1 MIIYF
6 ADRGLNILGLAST
19 ELPGG
24 LRIVEDNTVEEID
37 SGVNTFTCRIAYND
51 QTRDELE
58 SAVQVGR
65 FVLKSGGNAFSSK
78 ENSYDSLYQVLE
90 TEFDTES
97 QELYL
102 YAEDAGLEL
111 INKVVPASTQTS
123 KTMAQMLAA
132 FVPNDWT
139 INLNGTPS
147 GTKTYT
153 WDGENSCTERINSI
167 AALFDCEVY
176 YSFIIER
183 FEVSAK
189 VINIT
194 PKRGTQIATAQLRL
208 NQEINKITTKSTIA
222 NMATALSVT
231 GGTPDGSNTPVTLV
245 GYSYSYTDPN
255 TGDLYQVHSS
265 TGQMRNVTQMSRWS
279 SAIDSDGLIVK
290 SFSYDTTNKATLA
303 GQARAELQKISYPEV
318 NYECDFVELPEDVQV
333 GDRVNIVDEQ
343 GELYLEARLLR
354 IETSVTAQTQTA
366 TIGEYLIKDSG
377 ISDAVRA
384 FAEEFASKAKDG
396 VDGVVIAITSSGGNV
411 FHNTPISTTLSVTV
425 FCGTNYVDQQVDL
438 ENLFGPTAVIK
449 WYDTLGSYAG
459 SGFTLAVSSASDIA
473 KYTARLET

>member
-51 QTRDELE
+51 QTRSDLE
-58 SAVQVGR
+58 DAVQVGR
-65 FVLKSGGNAFSSK
+65 FVLKSGSRAFSSK
-78 ENSYDSLYQVLE
+78 ENVYDSLYQILE

-111 INKVVPASTQTS
+111 INKVVPESTQTN
-123 KTMAQMLAA
+123 KTMTQMLNA

-139 INLNGTPS
+139 LNLNGCPT

-153 WDGENSCTERINSI
+153 WDGENTCTERINSI
-167 AALFDCEVY
+167 AGLFDCEVY

-183 FEVSAK
+183 FEISAK
-189 VINIT
+189 VINCT
-194 PKRGTQIATAQLRL
+194 HKRGTQIATAQLRL
-208 NQEINKITTKSTIA
+208 NKEINRITTKSSIA
-222 NMATALSVT
+222 NLATAFSVT
-231 GGTPDGSNTPVTLV
+231 GGTPDGSDKPINLKNYSWTPYV
-245 GYSYSYTDPN
+245 DAK
-255 TGDLYQVHSS
+255 GDRYEVDTTS
-265 TGQMRNVTQMSRWS
+265 GQMRNVTQMARWA
-279 SAIDSDGLIVK
+279 SAIDTDGLIVK
-290 SFSYDTTNKATLA
+290 SFSFDTTDKAVLA
-303 GQARAELQKISYPEV
+303 GQARAELQKVCYPEV

-333 GDRVNIVDEQ
+333 GDRVNIIDED
-343 GELYLEARLLR
+343 GELYLEARLLK
-354 IETSVTAQTQTA
+354 IETSVTGQTQTA
-366 TIGEYLIKDSG
+366 TIGEYLIKNSG

-396 VDGVVIAITSSGGNV
+396 TDGVVLSVTSSGGNI
-411 FHNTPISTTLSVTV
+411 FHNTAISTTLSAAV
-425 FCGTNYVDQQVDL
+425 FIGTISITDQTTL
-438 ENLFGPTAVIK
+438 ENVFGSGAAIK
-449 WYDTLGSYAG
+449 WYDSTD
-459 SGFTLAVSSASDIA
+459 TLAGTGFSLSVSSASDSV
-473 KYTARLET
+473 KYKARLET